1 MKPVNLLIVNCFL
14 LFLCTAPCANAM
26 GLRDLFKSVKGL
38 FSKKRIKKKVKRSH
52 LELIWLHRKKVKPI
66 GNLIFNIWL
75 NCIQC
80 PKKVR
85 NI

>member
-38 FSKKRIKKKVKRSH
+38 FSKKKDKKESETIAPRTNLVTSQ
-52 LELIWLHRKKVKPI
+52 KK
-66 GNLIFNIWL
+66 L
-75 NCIQC
+75 NPLVI
-80 PKKVR
+80 
-85 NI
+85 